1 MTSYQEIATDDEIA
15 STSSFHFSPEYLDT
29 KVSTLDISTLRS
41 TIDQKIRT
49 RNAAK
54 LSQYAAHVNI
64 PSQDPVLI
72 VFLGDAHLGSG
83 DTDHDRF
90 FRDLQRI
97 KETPGVYT
105 IFGGN
110 MIDIAIPKKFPDG
123 MLQNAIPPEEQVAL
137 MRKITQE
144 LNNDNKLL
152 AVLETPCHEG
162 WTYAATGQDIHKLLY
177 DVDNRKFPIMENG
190 SKLLLK
196 TGTIEYY
203 LAMYHQLGPF
213 NSNLNKNNGTQR
225 MRQLQHR
232 NADIVTAAHH
242 HTAEAMQTYCDKQED
257 QKPVCYLR
265 TGCYKLD
272 DLWAGGKGY
281 IKGEPGGQSVRLY
294 ADKKVMQPYLDL
306 NLAIDEHQAIV
317 AYRRATARQRQLPL
331 QP

>member
-1 MTSYQEIATDDEIA
+1 VTSEQQPAADDEVA
-15 STSSFHFSPEYLDT
+15 STPVAHFSPEYLDT
-29 KVSTLDISTLRS
+29 KVATTNLESTLQAIRARR
-41 TIDQKIRT
+41 RT
-49 RNAAK
+49 RDAAK
-54 LSQYAAHVNI
+54 LSQYAAHINLHTE
-64 PSQDPVLI
+64 DPVLV

-90 FRDLQRI
+90 FKDLHRI
-97 KETPGVYT
+97 TTTPGVYT

-110 MIDIAIPKKFPDG
+110 MIDNAIPKKFPDG
-123 MLQNAIPPEEQVAL
+123 MLQNAIPPEEQVTL
-137 MRKITQE
+137 MRKITCD
-144 LNNDNKLL
+144 LNEQGKLL

-162 WTYAATGQDIHKLLY
+162 WTYAATGQDIHKLIY
-177 DVDNRKFPIMENG
+177 DVEGRKFPIMENG

-196 TGTIEYY
+196 TGQIEYY
-203 LAMYHQLGPF
+203 LAIYHQLGPF

-225 MRQLQHR
+225 MRRLQHR

-242 HTAEAMQTYCDKQED
+242 HTAEAMQTYCDKQDD

-294 ADKKVMQPYLDL
+294 PDKKVMQPYLDL
-306 NLAIDEHQAIV
+306 NLAIDEHTAIT
-317 AYRRATARQRQLPL
+317 AYRRATALQRRLNL
-331 QP
+331 